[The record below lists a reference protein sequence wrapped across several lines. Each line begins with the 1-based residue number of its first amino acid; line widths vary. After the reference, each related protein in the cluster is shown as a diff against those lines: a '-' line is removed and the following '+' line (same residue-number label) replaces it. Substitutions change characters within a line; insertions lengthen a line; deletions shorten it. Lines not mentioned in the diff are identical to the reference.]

1 MTRVAIIGLGPLS
14 RLITGLL
21 SVVESRGD
29 VYNVQVLDLHIRTCF
44 VFTLAFQEQRDRTR
58 WSRVLTINFLEHP
71 HLVNLIS
78 HPLLCTERLED
89 LTV

>member
-29 VYNVQVLDLHIRTCF
+29 VYNVRVLDLHIRTCF
-44 VFTLAFQEQRDRTR
+44 VFTLAFQ
-58 WSRVLTINFLEHP
+58 
-71 HLVNLIS
+71 
-78 HPLLCTERLED
+78 
-89 LTV
+89 